1 MSSSS
6 SSTASPPSLDKGK
19 ITLTGAEETLLITLF
34 ARAKDAE
41 SPNPILNDRQTV
53 EVVNRI
59 RDQGYDFS
67 RTNLDRSSTTFARLV
82 ATRARVL
89 DICCEQ
95 FLERNP
101 GPATVV
107 HLACGMDA
115 RCHRVKWQGPGRLWI
130 DADLKEATKLRRQV
144 MDDPDAGQGE
154 YRLLDPDIH
163 DDGWLEKCGVPVD
176 RPVFVIFEGLTPYLT
191 REELEGILRRVV
203 AHFRDGGGAAHGEFC
218 FDAPG
223 SIAYFL
229 INYVFDR
236 ALTSMGTRFSWYM
249 KDPMDL
255 EKEVPGLRFRGRVFD
270 LRDYARL
277 GNSTWFFS
285 LLARIADWFNLVGRI
300 GSGYRYEF

>member
-1 MSSSS
+1 MPSSSPS
-6 SSTASPPSLDKGK
+6 PSLTKGK

-41 SPNPILNDRQTV
+41 SPNPILNDRTTV
-53 EVVNRI
+53 EVVSRI

-67 RTNLDRSSTTFARLV
+67 RTDLDRSNTTFARLV

-115 RCHRVKWQGPGRLWI
+115 RCHRIKWQGEGRLWI
-130 DADLKEATKLRRQV
+130 DADLREATKLRRQV
-144 MDDPDAGQGE
+144 MDDPDAGPGE

-163 DDGWLEKCGVPVD
+163 DDGWLEACGVPVD

-191 REELEGILRRVV
+191 REELQGILGRVV
-203 AHFRDGGGAAHGEFC
+203 KHFGGSGVPGEVC

-229 INYVFDR
+229 INYVFNK
-236 ALTSMGTRFSWYM
+236 ALTSMGTRFTWYM
-249 KDPMDL
+249 DDPLSL
-255 EKEVPGLRFRGRVFD
+255 EREVPGLRFKGRVFN
-270 LRDYARL
+270 LQDYARL
-277 GNSTWFFS
+277 GHSTWFFS
-285 LLARIADWFNLVGRI
+285 FFARIADWFNVVGQL

>member
-1 MSSSS
+1 MSLP
-6 SSTASPPSLDKGK
+6 APSAVPEKGK

-41 SPNPILNDRQTV
+41 SASPILNDRHTL
-53 EVVNRI
+53 EVVARI

-67 RTNLDRSSTTFARLV
+67 RTNLEQSNTTFARLV

-89 DICCEQ
+89 DICCEE

-101 GPATVV
+101 GPATVI

-115 RCHRVKWQGPGRLWI
+115 RCHRIKWQGKGRLWI
-130 DADLKEATKLRRQV
+130 DADLKESTKLRRQV
-144 MDDPDAGQGE
+144 MDDPNAGEGE
-154 YRLLDPDIH
+154 YRLLDPNIH
-163 DDGWLEKCGVPVD
+163 DDAWLKDYNIPAD

-191 REELEGILRRVV
+191 REELQGILRRIVEHV
-203 AHFRDGGGAAHGEFC
+203 REGGVRGEAC

-229 INYVFDR
+229 INYVFNK
-236 ALTSMGTRFSWYM
+236 ALTEMGTRFSWYM
-249 KDPMDL
+249 DDPMTL
-255 EKEVPGLRFRGRVFD
+255 EREVPGLKFKGRVFN
-270 LRDYARL
+270 LQDYARL
-277 GNSTWFFS
+277 GHSTWLFS
-285 LLARIADWFNLVGRI
+285 LLARIADWFNVVGRL